1 MVEQS
6 LVVTKKHLV
15 VWKKIINY
23 SNSRIDTIRDY
34 YSEEYAD
41 VVIKLS
47 SAICKVEE
55 NIDSQKQVI
64 ITFTLDSMN
73 IFKEMIYMFMRDK
86 VKELD
91 VNDMKDITNIL
102 SRCDEWI
109 SEYMNT
115 NNDFYV
121 EALGYSESEKGFKR
135 LF

>member
-47 SAICKVEE
+47 SAIYKVEE
-55 NIDSQKQVI
+55 NIDSKKQVI
-64 ITFTLDSMN
+64 ITFTLDSMS

-86 VKELD
+86 IKELD
-91 VNDMKDITNIL
+91 VDDMKDITSIL
-102 SRCDEWI
+102 IRCDEWI

-121 EALGYSESEKGFKR
+121 EALGYSESGRGFER
-135 LF
+135 LV